1 MPPVSSAI
9 QNGNVPQFS
18 LSQKSSWLFII
29 PACCLVALLV
39 LPVLALLERTTT
51 SGSWTAV
58 TQPTALT
65 ALRLSLYTSTV
76 SLFLIILT
84 GTPLAYWLAR
94 GSFRGKSWLK
104 LVVDLPIVLPPSVA
118 GLALL
123 VAFGRR
129 GVLGQW
135 LTGWGISLPF
145 TTTAV
150 ILAQLFVAAPLYV
163 QAVRIGFAAIDPQLE
178 EAAYTEGANQW
189 QVFRYVVFPM
199 SWTAVVSGGILAWMR
214 ALGEFGATILFAGN
228 LAGRTQTIPLAI
240 YLGFEQNT
248 GTALALSAL
257 LLLIS
262 FLFMALLRQL
272 EGKQLQSEP

>member
-1 MPPVSSAI
+1 M
-9 QNGNVPQFS
+9 
-18 LSQKSSWLFII
+18 FII